1 MLWTIGGDG
10 EEMVDQ
16 AVGVTT
22 ESNQRVE
29 TSSSPDAQE

>member
-1 MLWTIGGDG
+1 MLGAIGGDG
-10 EEMVDQ
+10 EELVNQ
-16 AVGVTT
+16 AVVVTT